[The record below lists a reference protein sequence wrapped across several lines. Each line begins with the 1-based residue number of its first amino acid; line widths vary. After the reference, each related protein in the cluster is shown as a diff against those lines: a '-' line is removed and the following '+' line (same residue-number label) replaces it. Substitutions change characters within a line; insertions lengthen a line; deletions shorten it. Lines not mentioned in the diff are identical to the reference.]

1 MKKKVFAVCDLES
14 GYAYRLMDYI
24 YEKEAGT
31 FEVQAFTNVKNL
43 SAFAR
48 EQEIEL
54 LLNCNFIRRRD
65 SAGAFQLSL
74 RV

>member
-31 FEVQAFTNVKNL
+31 FEVQAFKK
-43 SAFAR
+43 
-48 EQEIEL
+48 
-54 LLNCNFIRRRD
+54 FIRICQRT
-65 SAGAFQLSL
+65 GN
-74 RV
+74 